1 MNSSLREEILSVLS
15 DKFKVDSASVTDE
28 TQLQED
34 LDLDSI
40 DLFDMIGEIEK
51 QRGVSVDIS
60 DFIQARTFGDLVTT
74 LDGIFA
80 TSVSAQ
86 G

>member
-1 MNSSLREEILSVLS
+1 VLS

-28 TQLQED
+28 TKLQED

-51 QRGVSVDIS
+51 QRGISVDIN

-74 LDGIFA
+74 LEGVFA
-80 TSVSAQ
+80 TSSAAQ